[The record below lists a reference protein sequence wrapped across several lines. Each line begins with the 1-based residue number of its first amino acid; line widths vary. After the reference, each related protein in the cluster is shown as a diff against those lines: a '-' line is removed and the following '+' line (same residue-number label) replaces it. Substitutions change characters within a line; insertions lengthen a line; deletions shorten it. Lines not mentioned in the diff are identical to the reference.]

1 MVNVDPVTGA
11 VIVTLLIVVAVA
23 APNVGVVSEG
33 LVDNTTVLPVPVTAL
48 TPVLLICNTLPVPAV
63 LNVLLVNV
71 SVVALPTNVSVAA
84 GNVNVPDAVAEA
96 CTEVLPLE
104 DPAKLIPVLAIVLL
118 VKVSVPDNVDNVPV
132 VGSVMLVVPVLA
144 IVTAFAPL
152 KVNDAPVTP
161 KFEIVLALL
170 SNPFFATN
178 RLLVAIF
185 YSKLYSSI
193 FIVILKLH

>member
-1 MVNVDPVTGA
+1 VNVNVLLAVKVLPSAMVNVEPVAGA

-71 SVVALPTNVSVAA
+71 SVVALPTNVSVVA

-96 CTEVLPLE
+96 WTEVLPLV
-104 DPAKLIPVLAIVLL
+104 DPAKLRPVLAIVLL
-118 VKVSVPDNVDNVPV
+118 VNVSVFDNVANVPV
-132 VGSVMLVVPVLA
+132 RGNVTPVAPVLVSVIA
-144 IVTAFAPL
+144 YAPF
-152 KVNDAPVTP
+152 KVSDEPLVP
-161 KFEIVLALL
+161 RFVILLPLL
-170 SNPFFATN
+170 SNPFFDTN
-178 RLLVAIF
+178 RLVVAIF
-185 YSKLYSSI
+185 
-193 FIVILKLH
+193 